1 MIFNTRKIIKKTV
14 DDLVLHI
21 KPLNAIQQAE
31 VLDLLQ
37 GMTTT
42 RSIIDIAHVAMDYAI
57 DAVEGLFDEDGQEV
71 KIPRNEAGEL
81 SKDFTHGLSVTVLQK
96 VVHEI
101 VNAGNLEEH
110 YAKKSQ

>member
-14 DDLVLHI
+14 EDLVLHI

-37 GMTTT
+37 GLTKN
-42 RSIIDIAHVAMDYAI
+42 SHIVDIAHVAMDYAI
-57 DAVEGLFDEDGQEV
+57 DAVEGLFDEDGQSV
-71 KIPRNEAGEL
+71 KVPRNEAGEL
-81 SKDFTHGLSVTVLQK
+81 CKDFANGLSIATLHE
-96 VVHEI
+96 VVKAI

-110 YAKKSQ
+110 YAKKS

>member
-37 GMTTT
+37 DMT
-42 RSIIDIAHVAMDYAI
+42 SNSKIVNIAHIAMDYAV
-57 DAVEGLFDEDGQEV
+57 DAVEGLFNEDGQEV
-71 KIPRNEAGEL
+71 KVPRNEVGEL
-81 SKDFTHGLSVTVLQK
+81 SRDFVNGLNIATLHK
-96 VVHEI
+96 VVQEI
-101 VNAGNLEEH
+101 AHAGNLEEH

>member
-37 GMTTT
+37 AITTT
-42 RSIIDIAHVAMDYAI
+42 KSIVDISHVAMDYAL
-57 DAVEGLFDEDGQEV
+57 DAVEGLFNEDGQEV
-71 KIPRNEAGEL
+71 KVPRNEAGEL
-81 SKDFTHGLSVTVLQK
+81 SKDFANGLSVTILQK
-96 VVHEI
+96 IIHEI

-110 YAKKSQ
+110 YTKK